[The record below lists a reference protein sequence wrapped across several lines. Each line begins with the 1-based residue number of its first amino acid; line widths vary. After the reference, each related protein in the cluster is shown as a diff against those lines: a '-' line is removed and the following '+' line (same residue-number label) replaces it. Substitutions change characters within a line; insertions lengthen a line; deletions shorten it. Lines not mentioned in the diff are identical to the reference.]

1 MTKQDAAIRKQGYGE
16 HCAAVLLEEVA
27 PRMKARNAK
36 LPSVPFLDHLAML
49 EYNGKMSRS
58 QLRGVLDVFMRRVR

>member
-1 MTKQDAAIRKQGYGE
+1 MKKTSYPE
-16 HCAAVLLEEVA
+16 HCASVLLDEVA

-36 LPSVPFLDHLAML
+36 LPSVSFLDHLAML

-58 QLRGVLDVFMRRVR
+58 QLRSVLNVFMRRQRTV